1 MPPRVNVNMHQ
12 TYREVV
18 GRFVG
23 APQELSHKQ
32 TVTRLY
38 RQSLKTLDSW
48 IIDRRLWNE
57 EATKIRAEFD
67 QNRAIASDSGLAK
80 RLVREAQEKLEH
92 YTHPDKYVFNYMPG
106 GTRFMRN
113 APIPLSV
120 CFPDGVIPDDVEVS
134 PLEAINI
141 DMTPLPAKP
150 TVFVDF
156 SKKGYD

>member
-1 MPPRVNVNMHQ
+1 MPPRVNVNMNQ

-67 QNRAIASDSGLAK
+67 QNRALATDSGCVRMALAYEGK
-80 RLVREAQEKLEH
+80 DGKGLIWNMIVPVVCLVVYGQPREAPRAGSAGEDRALHAPGQVRPEPHAWRLPLH
-92 YTHPDKYVFNYMPG
+92 AQRANPARCTYVC
-106 GTRFMRN
+106 
-113 APIPLSV
+113 A
-120 CFPDGVIPDDVEVS
+120 
-134 PLEAINI
+134 
-141 DMTPLPAKP
+141 
-150 TVFVDF
+150 
-156 SKKGYD
+156 